1 MTMWLLGKRKEL
13 ASVANDFEK
22 LLQDFSKSLNKLVPN
37 MEQKKKITQ
46 AGAKVLEENLR
57 KNTPVSKL
65 NHKKEKHLKEYVM
78 SQDTNVDGQEDGSST
93 VGFGKK
99 AYIARFL
106 NDGTVKIPATHF
118 VDNTVNE
125 SKVEVLL
132 ANKAEYDK
140 IMRGGK

>member
-1 MTMWLLGKRKEL
+1 MD
-13 ASVANDFEK
+13 DFINQ
-22 LLQDFSKSLNKLVPN
+22 LQNYSDNLDSLVPSI
-37 MEQKKKITQ
+37 EQKQRITQ
-46 AGAKVLEENLR
+46 AGAKVLEKNLQEV
-57 KNTPVSKL
+57 TPVSKL
-65 NHKKEKHLKEYVM
+65 NRKKDKHLKEYIM

-106 NDGTVKIPATHF
+106 NDGTVKMPATHF
-118 VDNTVNE
+118 VDNAVNE
-125 SKVEVLL
+125 SKKEVLL

>member
-1 MTMWLLGKRKEL
+1 MD
-13 ASVANDFEK
+13 DFINQ
-22 LLQDFSKSLNKLVPN
+22 LQNYSDNLDSLVPSI
-37 MEQKKKITQ
+37 EQKQRITQ
-46 AGAKVLEENLR
+46 AGAKVLE
-57 KNTPVSKL
+57 KNFQEVTPVSKL
-65 NHKKEKHLKEYVM
+65 NRKKDKHLKEYVM

-106 NDGTVKIPATHF
+106 NDGTVKMPATHF
-118 VDNTVNE
+118 VDNAVNE
-125 SKVEVLL
+125 SKKEVLL

>member
-1 MTMWLLGKRKEL
+1 MD
-13 ASVANDFEK
+13 DFINQ
-22 LLQDFSKSLNKLVPN
+22 LQNYSDNLDSLVPSI
-37 MEQKKKITQ
+37 EQKQRITQ
-46 AGAKVLEENLR
+46 AGAKVIEKNLQEV
-57 KNTPVSKL
+57 TPVSKL
-65 NHKKEKHLKEYVM
+65 NRKKDKHLKEYVM

-106 NDGTVKIPATHF
+106 NDGTVKMPATHF
-118 VDNTVNE
+118 VDNAVNE
-125 SKVEVLL
+125 SKKEVLL

>member
-1 MTMWLLGKRKEL
+1 MD
-13 ASVANDFEK
+13 DFINQ
-22 LLQDFSKSLNKLVPN
+22 LQNYSDNLDSLVPSI
-37 MEQKKKITQ
+37 EQKQRITQ
-46 AGAKVLEENLR
+46 AGAKVLEKNLQEV
-57 KNTPVSKL
+57 TPVSKL
-65 NHKKEKHLKEYVM
+65 NRKKDKHLKEYVM

-106 NDGTVKIPATHF
+106 NDETVKMPATHF
-118 VDNTVNE
+118 VDNAVNE
-125 SKVEVLL
+125 SKKEVLL

>member
-1 MTMWLLGKRKEL
+1 MD
-13 ASVANDFEK
+13 DFINQ
-22 LLQDFSKSLNKLVPN
+22 LQNYSDNLDSLVPSI
-37 MEQKKKITQ
+37 EQKQRITQ
-46 AGAKVLEENLR
+46 AGAKALEKNLQEV
-57 KNTPVSKL
+57 TPVSKL
-65 NHKKEKHLKEYVM
+65 NRKKDKHLKEYVM

-106 NDGTVKIPATHF
+106 NDGTVKMPATHF
-118 VDNTVNE
+118 VDNAVNE
-125 SKVEVLL
+125 SKKEVLL

>member
-1 MTMWLLGKRKEL
+1 MDDNFENLLL
-13 ASVANDFEK
+13 
-22 LLQDFSKSLNKLVPN
+22 DFSKSLNKLVPN

-57 KNTPVSKL
+57 KNIPVSKL

-106 NDGTVKIPATHF
+106 NDGTVKMSATHF
-118 VDNTVNE
+118 VDNAVNE
-125 SKVEVLL
+125 SKKEVLL

>member
-1 MTMWLLGKRKEL
+1 MD
-13 ASVANDFEK
+13 DFINQ
-22 LLQDFSKSLNKLVPN
+22 LQNYSDNLDSLVPSI
-37 MEQKKKITQ
+37 EQKQRITQ
-46 AGAKVLEENLR
+46 AGAKVLEKNLQEV
-57 KNTPVSKL
+57 TSVSKL
-65 NHKKEKHLKEYVM
+65 NRKKDKHLKEYVM

-106 NDGTVKIPATHF
+106 NDGTVKMPATHF
-118 VDNTVNE
+118 VDNAVNE
-125 SKVEVLL
+125 SKKEVLL

>member
-1 MTMWLLGKRKEL
+1 MSNN
-13 ASVANDFEK
+13 ADIPFEN
-22 LLQDFSKSLNKLVPN
+22 LLQDFSKNLNKLVPN

-46 AGAKVLEENLR
+46 AGAKALEENLR

-65 NHKKEKHLKEYVM
+65 KYDKNGGKSYKTTHLKEYVM

-106 NDGTVKIPATHF
+106 NDGTVKMPATYF

>member
-1 MTMWLLGKRKEL
+1 MD
-13 ASVANDFEK
+13 DFINQ
-22 LLQDFSKSLNKLVPN
+22 LQNYSDNLDSLVPSI
-37 MEQKKKITQ
+37 EQKQRITQ
-46 AGAKVLEENLR
+46 AGAKVLEKNLQEV
-57 KNTPVSKL
+57 TPVSKL
-65 NHKKEKHLKEYVM
+65 NRKKDKHLKEYVM

-106 NDGTVKIPATHF
+106 NDGAVKMPATHF
-118 VDNTVNE
+118 VDNAVNE
-125 SKVEVLL
+125 SKKEVLL

>member
-1 MTMWLLGKRKEL
+1 MD
-13 ASVANDFEK
+13 DFINQ
-22 LLQDFSKSLNKLVPN
+22 LQNYSDNLDSLVPSI
-37 MEQKKKITQ
+37 EQKQRITQ
-46 AGAKVLEENLR
+46 ARAKVLEKNLQEV
-57 KNTPVSKL
+57 TPVSKL
-65 NHKKEKHLKEYVM
+65 NRKKDKHLKEYVM

-106 NDGTVKIPATHF
+106 NDGTVKMPATHF
-118 VDNTVNE
+118 VDNAVNE
-125 SKVEVLL
+125 SKKEVLL

>member
-1 MTMWLLGKRKEL
+1 MD
-13 ASVANDFEK
+13 DFINQ
-22 LLQDFSKSLNKLVPN
+22 LQNYSDNLDSLVPSI
-37 MEQKKKITQ
+37 EQKQRITQ
-46 AGAKVLEENLR
+46 AGAKVLEKNLQEV
-57 KNTPVSKL
+57 TPVSKL
-65 NHKKEKHLKEYVM
+65 NRKKDKHLKEHVM

-106 NDGTVKIPATHF
+106 NDGTVKMPATHF
-118 VDNTVNE
+118 VDNAVNE
-125 SKVEVLL
+125 SKKEVLL

>member
-1 MTMWLLGKRKEL
+1 MSNN
-13 ASVANDFEK
+13 ADIPFEN
-22 LLQDFSKSLNKLVPN
+22 LLQDFSKNLNKLVPN

-46 AGAKVLEENLR
+46 AGANVLE
-57 KNTPVSKL
+57 KNIRRVTPVSKL
-65 NHKKEKHLKEYVM
+65 KYNKNGGKSYKTTHLKEYVM

-106 NDGTVKIPATHF
+106 NDGTVKMSATHF
-118 VDNTVNE
+118 VDNAVNE
-125 SKVEVLL
+125 SKEEVLL

>member
-1 MTMWLLGKRKEL
+1 MD
-13 ASVANDFEK
+13 DFINQ
-22 LLQDFSKSLNKLVPN
+22 LQNYSDNLDSLVPSI
-37 MEQKKKITQ
+37 EQKQRITQ
-46 AGAKVLEENLR
+46 AGAKVLEKNLQEV
-57 KNTPVSKL
+57 TPVSKL
-65 NHKKEKHLKEYVM
+65 NRKKDKHLKEYVM

-106 NDGTVKIPATHF
+106 NDGTVKMPATHF
-118 VDNTVNE
+118 VDDAVNE
-125 SKVEVLL
+125 SKKEVLL

>member
-1 MTMWLLGKRKEL
+1 MSNN
-13 ASVANDFEK
+13 ADIPFEN

-46 AGAKVLEENLR
+46 AGAKVLEKNLQEV
-57 KNTPVSKL
+57 TPVSKL
-65 NHKKEKHLKEYVM
+65 NRKKDKHLKEYVM

-106 NDGTVKIPATHF
+106 NDGTVKMPATHF
-118 VDNTVNE
+118 VDNAVNE
-125 SKVEVLL
+125 SKKEVLL

>member
-1 MTMWLLGKRKEL
+1 MD
-13 ASVANDFEK
+13 DFINQ
-22 LLQDFSKSLNKLVPN
+22 LQNYSDNLDSLVPSI
-37 MEQKKKITQ
+37 EQKQRITQ
-46 AGAKVLEENLR
+46 AGAKVLEKNLQEV
-57 KNTPVSKL
+57 TPVSKL
-65 NHKKEKHLKEYVM
+65 NCKKDKHLKEYVM

-106 NDGTVKIPATHF
+106 NDGTVKMPAAHF
-118 VDNTVNE
+118 VDNAVNE
-125 SKVEVLL
+125 SKKEVLL

>member
-1 MTMWLLGKRKEL
+1 MLQYDKNGGKSYK
-13 ASVANDFEK
+13 
-22 LLQDFSKSLNKLVPN
+22 
-37 MEQKKKITQ
+37 T
-46 AGAKVLEENLR
+46 
-57 KNTPVSKL
+57 T
-65 NHKKEKHLKEYVM
+65 HLKEYVM

-106 NDGTVKIPATHF
+106 NDGTVKMSATHF
-118 VDNTVNE
+118 VDNAVNE
-125 SKVEVLL
+125 SKKEVLL